1 MKQGMTAI
9 LDVDCAHLTLSDV
22 ELFERIHKK
31 EFEPNGCTV
40 YPYKDGTMIVTEILA
55 TGSESEKAE
64 KVAAMKADGFS
75 DELIALL
82 KYCADNGGT
91 MARFDN
97 GSALELDDFPI
108 FDHETGLEITSARLG
123 M

>member
-9 LDVDCAHLTLSDV
+9 LDVDCGHLTLPDV
-22 ELFERIHKK
+22 LLFERIHKG
-31 EFEPNGCTV
+31 EFEPNGCTI
-40 YPYKDGTMIVTEILA
+40 YPYQDGVMIVTEILA
-55 TGSESEKAE
+55 FGTEEEKAE
-64 KVAAMKADGFS
+64 KVAAMKADGLS

-82 KYCADNGGT
+82 KYCAENGGT

-97 GSALELDDFPI
+97 ATALELDDFPI
-108 FDHETGLEITSARLG
+108 FDHETGLEITAARLG

>member
-9 LDVDCAHLTLSDV
+9 LDIATSHLTLADV
-22 ELFERIHKK
+22 ELFERIATN
-31 EFEPNGCTV
+31 EFKPSSATV
-40 YPYKDGTMIVTEILA
+40 YPYEDGVMVVTEVLA
-55 TGSESEKAE
+55 FGSNEEKAD
-64 KVAAMKADGFS
+64 KITAMKEEGFS

-82 KYCADNGGT
+82 KYCGENGGT

-97 GSALELDDFPI
+97 ASSLELDDFPI
-108 FDHETGLEITSARLG
+108 FDHETGLEITAARLG